1 MLWAV
6 TNTSRASTWL
16 VLLVT
21 GAVLAGG
28 CSGTTTPHSQPPVNG
43 PMLAAAGWRPEVHES
58 LVKVVSD
65 QRNTGKYAIFDFDN
79 TTQARDVSEAVIGQT
94 EEDKSLVP
102 AAIPPGVVP
111 PVTIDGKTTTINDGL
126 SAYYDAL
133 ASIGTQYNDPF
144 GPFTS
149 LTAAAQFFAG
159 RSVSDYVSQV
169 AKAYAN
175 GAGEAELV
183 SGTEQLVGG
192 FGRPFIYPQMADLY
206 GFLRS
211 NGYDVWIVSAGV
223 SWAVRWMVKNVLN
236 PKITAKYGVDA
247 AIPLN
252 HVVAVTTLLKDK
264 RTGVVW
270 TDYGLSKG
278 QPNDAF
284 VNLDPNEIKNF
295 EILQLPDA
303 LNSWRGGKVGAIQ
316 DRITRDKPYL
326 IGGDADGDFEML
338 NQAENRLVI
347 SRLDKPNL
355 QQKFAEQI
363 KISQPGNWML
373 QPTISSAPVG
383 FLSDN
388 CALSQ
393 KLAAHPNP
401 TVAAS
406 AEQSLQTLEQSGE
419 LAGFKNC

>member
-1 MLWAV
+1 MANKLVHPWWIALATVAV
-6 TNTSRASTWL
+6 
-16 VLLVT
+16 V
-21 GAVLAGG
+21 AGG
-28 CSGTTTPHSQPPVNG
+28 CSATTTSQSRPPVNG
-43 PMLAAAGWRPEVHES
+43 PMLAAEGWRPEVHES
-58 LVKVVSD
+58 LVKIVSD

-79 TTQARDVSEAVIGQT
+79 TTQARDVGEAVIGQT
-94 EEDKSLVP
+94 DEDKSLTP
-102 AAIPPGVVP
+102 TAIPPGVVP
-111 PVTIDGKTTTINDGL
+111 PLTIAGKTTTINDGL
-126 SAYYDAL
+126 SVYYDAL

-144 GPFTS
+144 GPFASNTIV
-149 LTAAAQFFAG
+149 AQFFAG

-236 PKITAKYGVDA
+236 PQITAKYGTDA
-247 AIPLN
+247 AIPLD
-252 HVVAVTTLLKDK
+252 HVVGITTLLKDK

-284 VNLDPNEIKNF
+284 VNLDPAEIKNF

-316 DRITRDKPYL
+316 DRVTRDKPYL
-326 IGGDADGDFEML
+326 IGGDSSGDLEML
-338 NQAENRLVI
+338 NQSENRLFI

-355 QQKFAEQI
+355 QQEIAAQI
-363 KISQPGNWML
+363 KIDQPGNWML

-388 CALSQ
+388 CVLSQ
-393 KLAAHPNP
+393 RLAAHPNP
-401 TVAAS
+401 TVLAS
-406 AEQSLQTLEQSGE
+406 VGQSLQTLEQTGK
-419 LAGFKNC
+419 LAGFRNC